1 MSDRALTDL
10 HPDLY
15 TLYLKWKTACDAAG
29 IKTGISQTYRSDVE
43 QDVDYA
49 RGRTTDG
56 PIITNAR
63 AGQSPHNCQDENGNP
78 ASKAF
83 DFFIYAAD
91 GSTRLDWDA
100 TDAQW
105 QKAMA
110 IGKNLGLVS
119 GGDFHSIRDYPHFEL
134 PKWQDDTD

>member
-1 MSDRALTDL
+1 VTDRALTDL
-10 HPDLY
+10 DPDLY
-15 TLYLKWKTACDAAG
+15 TLYLKWEQACCAAG
-29 IKTGISQTYRSDVE
+29 IRTGVSQTYRSAVE

-49 RGRTTDG
+49 KGRTTEG

-100 TDAQW
+100 SDAQW
-105 QKAMA
+105 QKAIQ
-110 IGKNLGLVS
+110 IGKDLGLVS
-119 GGDFHSIRDYPHFEL
+119 GGDFHGLRDYPHFEL
-134 PKWQDDTD
+134 SNWAEG